1 MMAERLE
8 NIIKIENKFIIDKFK
23 KNKKNDKN
31 IEKITYTKEGI
42 KEIAELSGGD
52 MRYGINIL
60 QLVSD
65 RFKNINTHNR
75 TKKRTFKK
83 KDYNSGDGMLT
94 SVWGPAQWHFLH
106 TMSFNY
112 PVNPTR
118 EDNHNYRN
126 YVLSLKNVFHSVNR
140 NQDSHL

>member
-1 MMAERLE
+1 MAERLE

-60 QLVSD
+60 HVHYAGSGL
-65 RFKNINTHNR
+65 R
-75 TKKRTFKK
+75 
-83 KDYNSGDGMLT
+83 NS
-94 SVWGPAQWHFLH
+94 
-106 TMSFNY
+106 Y
-112 PVNPTR
+112 
-118 EDNHNYRN
+118 
-126 YVLSLKNVFHSVNR
+126 K
-140 NQDSHL
+140 